1 MGKARTLSLILTK
14 LTRLQQS
21 TKHDAVKQLRAE
33 INQMIAIEGITLPD
47 EYDCFL
53 TAYDVYRSQAIEH
66 AIPYFIHCQ
75 ILCNSNNNEVLHLYC
90 DVHLG
95 TIYSLIGQYHQALK
109 HFLAAQQSNT
119 VEDENLKLLLN
130 LNVGDTY
137 LSLGDFDRVKRYCLK
152 AAEMAVASNEQS
164 CLTLALDNIALAEG
178 HLGELESALDYIE
191 QSIEIAK
198 KLDCS
203 RSMGFAYA
211 YKARLLTLKAE
222 HSAAADLYRKAD
234 LSFLQTYEYMG
245 RSDNLYHYARLLK
258 ASGDLDSSLEQC
270 HQAQLLIHQEQNYQL
285 RIKLFQLEAEIHQQH
300 GEVVLEKE
308 AITKQ
313 VELANQELKRA
324 TSNETEYIESI
335 LKLGADKR
343 EHDSLQMLHG
353 NLKII
358 TQIGQNIA
366 TVNSLNDCLLDV
378 FNQLNK
384 IIPIHV
390 FGIALYNED
399 KQALNYNH
407 FIEDG
412 ELITPFTIS
421 CENISSLGAYCI
433 HHQKTLLLNTSSE
446 NEVSTYIDLNHLD
459 RQMYFGDGERN
470 QSAIVTPINLNNKT
484 IGALFLEH
492 KTAYLYQSYHCDLA
506 EQLASFI
513 AVSLENQRQ
522 TQTLRKQQLELK
534 IINNKL
540 DTLSRQ
546 DPLTQLLNRY
556 ELEKVV
562 PKLLHNAQH
571 FQLPIT
577 CLMIDIDFYKGYN
590 DYYGHHEGDKVLV
603 QLSAIFKQQFSS
615 SDDYVFRFG
624 GDEFL
629 VLLYGQ
635 SLEVCHKKVQQV
647 QHAVEQLAIPHQ
659 ASKCDSKITLS
670 IGGYCWHTNSN
681 NTDEMD
687 INGLIQYADEALYHA
702 KTQSRNT
709 FVAYESHTLTTPSII
724 EY

>member
-1 MGKARTLSLILTK
+1 MSKARTLSLILTK

-33 INQMIAIEGITLPD
+33 INKMIAIEGITLPD

-53 TAYDVYRSQAIEH
+53 TAYDVYRSHTIEH

-75 ILCNSNNNEVLHLYC
+75 ILCNSNKNKVLHLYC

-137 LSLGDFDRVKRYCLK
+137 LSLGDFERVKRYCLK
-152 AAEMAVASNEQS
+152 AVDLAKSNNEQS

-178 HLGELESALDYIE
+178 HLGCLESAFRYIE
-191 QSIEIAK
+191 QSIAIAQA
-198 KLDCS
+198 LDCS

-211 YKARLLTLKAE
+211 YKARLLTLKGEYDIATPF
-222 HSAAADLYRKAD
+222 YRKAD

-245 RSDNLYHYARLLK
+245 RSDNLYHYALLLK
-258 ASGDLDSSLEQC
+258 ASGKLDLSLERC
-270 HQAQLLIHQEQNYQL
+270 HQAQLLIHKEQNYQL
-285 RIKLFQLEAEIHQQH
+285 RIQLYRLEAEIHHQH
-300 GEVVLEKE
+300 GDLVLERE
-308 AITKQ
+308 AIAKQ
-313 VELANQELKRA
+313 AELANQELKRA

-335 LKLGADKR
+335 LKLGEQKR

-366 TVNSLNDCLLDV
+366 TVNNLNDCLLDV
-378 FNQLNK
+378 FNQINK

-399 KQALNYNH
+399 NQVLNYNH
-407 FIEDG
+407 FIEDS

-446 NEVSTYIDLNHLD
+446 KEVSTYINLNHLD

-522 TQTLRKQQLELK
+522 TQILRKQQHELE

-540 DTLSRQ
+540 DSLSRQ

-571 FQLPIT
+571 SQQPIT

-590 DYYGHHEGDKVLV
+590 DYYGHHEGDKVLA
-603 QLSAIFKQQFSS
+603 QLSAIFKQEFTF

-629 VLLYGQ
+629 VILYGQ
-635 SLEVCHKKVQQV
+635 PLEICHPKVQKV
-647 QHAVEQLAIPHQ
+647 QHAVEQLSIPHH
-659 ASKCDSKITLS
+659 ASKCASIITLS
-670 IGGYCWHTNSN
+670 IGGYCWYP
-681 NTDEMD
+681 NTADEMD

-709 FVAYESHTLTTPSII
+709 FVAYESHTLVAPTIR
-724 EY
+724 EHQ

>member
-1 MGKARTLSLILTK
+1 MSKARTLSLILTK

-21 TKHDAVKQLRAE
+21 TKHDAVKLLRAE
-33 INQMIAIEGITLPD
+33 INQMISAESIQLPG
-47 EYDCFL
+47 EYSSFL
-53 TAYDVYRSQAIEH
+53 NAYDIYRSHTIEK

-75 ILCNSNNNEVLHLYC
+75 ILCSSNSNMVLHLYC

-109 HFLAAQQSNT
+109 HFLAARQNNT
-119 VEDENLKLLLN
+119 IEDENLKLLLN

-137 LSLGDFDRVKRYCLK
+137 LSLGDFERVKQYCLK
-152 AAEMAVASNEQS
+152 AVEVAEANNEQS

-178 HLGELESALDYIE
+178 HLGCLDNAFIHIE
-191 QSIEIAK
+191 RSIDIAQA
-198 KLDCS
+198 LDCS
-203 RSMGFAYA
+203 RSKGFAYA
-211 YKARLLTLKAE
+211 YKARLLTLKGEDSTAV
-222 HSAAADLYRKAD
+222 HYYRKAD
-234 LSFLQTYEYMG
+234 LCFLETYEYMG
-245 RSDNLYHYARLLK
+245 RSDNLYHYALLLQ
-258 ASGDLDSSLEQC
+258 ASNELDLSLERC

-285 RIKLFQLEAEIHQQH
+285 RIKLFRLEAEIHQQH
-300 GEVVLEKE
+300 GEAELEKE
-308 AITKQ
+308 AIVKQ
-313 VELANQELKRA
+313 ADLANQELKRA

-335 LKLGADKR
+335 LKLGAQKR
-343 EHDSLQMLHG
+343 EHSSLQMLHS

-358 TQIGQNIA
+358 TKIGQNIA

-378 FNQLNK
+378 YNQINK

-390 FGIALYNED
+390 FGIALYNEE
-399 KQALNYNH
+399 KQVLNYNH
-407 FIEDG
+407 FIENSK
-412 ELITPFTIS
+412 LITPFTIS
-421 CENISSLGAYCI
+421 CENTSSLGAYSI
-433 HHQKTLLLNTSSE
+433 RHQKTLLLNTSSE
-446 NEVSTYIDLNHLD
+446 KEVSTYINLTHLD

-492 KTAYLYQSYHCDLA
+492 RTAYLYQSYHCDLA

-522 TQTLRKQQLELK
+522 TQVLQKQQLELE
-534 IINNKL
+534 IINHKL

-562 PKLLHNAQH
+562 PQLLHKARLLTQ
-571 FQLPIT
+571 PIT

-590 DYYGHHEGDKVLV
+590 DYYGHHEGDRVLV
-603 QLSAIFKQQFSS
+603 QLSEIFKREFSGN
-615 SDDYVFRFG
+615 DDYVFRFG

-635 SLEVCHKKVQQV
+635 SLDASHHKVQQV
-647 QHAVEQLAIPHQ
+647 QRAVEQLSIPHQ
-659 ASKCDSKITLS
+659 VSKCASTITLS
-670 IGGYCWHTNSN
+670 IGGYCWHTNN
-681 NTDEMD
+681 NNADEMD

-709 FVAYESHTLTTPSII
+709 FVAYDSHTLTAPDIST
-724 EY
+724 